1 MRIYCL
7 EEVEASWP
15 WIEADRCRVEGVD
28 GATADAREAAMIL
41 LNEV

>member
-1 MRIYCL
+1 MRIPYL
-7 EEVEASWP
+7 EESEASLP
-15 WIEADRCRVEGVD
+15 WIEANRGRVEGDD